1 MLQQHQQFQNEME
14 KEELII
20 QYCDEQLRVYAERK
34 LQQQQ
39 QNHQDNEKERNTTN
53 DSTHNDT
60 SDDMDDETD
69 DVTDVETNK
78 DIKIQRGNRRKQRK
92 VVSRRRSKR
101 IRHKNGDYAMTM
113 DIVKAHLIER
123 GIITQEQADLPNFSI
138 RFTEKSDWS
147 ATTKKELQQQVLHLC
162 RYGLLASWVLQ
173 DNGSRKLEIVR
184 CSGVEGHH
192 RDTPSSWVN
201 ENSSPFTRNHQL
213 YNKGKLFVEIH
224 SNCIIHGLVI
234 IVLTE

>member
-92 VVSRRRSKR
+92 VVSRRRSK
-101 IRHKNGDYAMTM
+101 
-113 DIVKAHLIER
+113 
-123 GIITQEQADLPNFSI
+123 
-138 RFTEKSDWS
+138 
-147 ATTKKELQQQVLHLC
+147 
-162 RYGLLASWVLQ
+162 
-173 DNGSRKLEIVR
+173 
-184 CSGVEGHH
+184 
-192 RDTPSSWVN
+192 
-201 ENSSPFTRNHQL
+201 
-213 YNKGKLFVEIH
+213 
-224 SNCIIHGLVI
+224 
-234 IVLTE
+234 